1 MYAGMASLWVRPG
14 KTDEATEVYRRHI
27 LPALKEQSGFE
38 CGLFLTD
45 GGANEGVIVGVWDTW
60 AAAEAFEDGGAY
72 LEQSVKLKDLL
83 AAPTVR
89 RVYEVGARV

>member
-14 KTDEATEVYRRHI
+14 KTDEAVEVYRNHI
-27 LPALKEQSGFE
+27 LPVLKEQSGFE

-45 GGANEGVIVGVWDTW
+45 GGANEGIVVGVWETR
-60 AAAEAFEDGGAY
+60 AAAEAFENGGAY
-72 LEQSVKLKDLL
+72 LEQIAKLKDLL

-89 RVYEVGARV
+89 RVYKVGARV